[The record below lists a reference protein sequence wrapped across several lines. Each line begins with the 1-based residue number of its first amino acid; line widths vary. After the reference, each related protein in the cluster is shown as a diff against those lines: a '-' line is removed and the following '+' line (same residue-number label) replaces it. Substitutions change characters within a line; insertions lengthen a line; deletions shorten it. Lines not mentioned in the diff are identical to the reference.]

1 MAVRWL
7 VERVAPAPSTSLRR
21 SRAADWLTRYGF
33 AECAGIVC
41 AFAGSLLVRRVTG
54 NAIAAAYGAA
64 WGESLGYSCVIVT
77 RDFLTESRAARA
89 ADERLSARR
98 ASGVV
103 SGLLAEFGPAAL
115 LDTFVS
121 RPLAMG
127 LGVRLFGLKLGV
139 VTGKV
144 VADALFYIPV
154 IIVYE
159 RRVRRRAG

>member
-7 VERVAPAPSTSLRR
+7 VERVAPTPSASSRR
-21 SRAADWLTRYGF
+21 SRAIDWLARYGF

-41 AFAGSLLVRRVTG
+41 AFVGSLLVRRVTG

-64 WGESLGYSCVIVT
+64 WGESLGYSCAIVT
-77 RDFLTESRAARA
+77 RDFLSESRAARA
-89 ADERLSARR
+89 ANQRLSARR
-98 ASGVV
+98 AGGVV

-115 LDTFVS
+115 LDTFIS

-139 VTGKV
+139 VAGKV
-144 VADALFYIPV
+144 AADVLFYVPV

-159 RRVRRRAG
+159 RRARRRPG